1 MRDQLLIKRKQIESN
16 IENLESL
23 LAKEETKL
31 EVIDEMLEETE
42 EQAKVSK
49 EEQLQKEYDDYKAA
63 GGLSSFVDWKQANNK

>member
-31 EVIDEMLEETE
+31 EVIDEMLEEN
-42 EQAKVSK
+42 
-49 EEQLQKEYDDYKAA
+49 EEQLQKEYNAYKVA
-63 GGLSSFVDWKQANNK
+63 GGLSSFDDWKKLNNK